1 MLGAKLAALARDLDD
16 VEVQPRPLGVTS
28 TALADDTNYML
39 QEQVSP
45 ASLGAA
51 MLHTLR
57 SGCRRLVLFV
67 DEGGPVAARLAGFFS
82 AEPRIEIR
90 SVVGASSAPAQR
102 EPPPVVLP
110 GPDAAATLIGEL
122 GDRGLEVVLE
132 QGEWRG
138 ELAGLEVARIVR
150 WPSETGGDDLLHI
163 EAGVGRFDRDA
174 TALMHGVEDP
184 ETALRRAMDAVSAR
198 RHPGVATNPVSV
210 LARSR
215 WMRSAAVTDPGAL
228 GLVDLQPVETTF
240 PPASVREERPAAA
253 LGHRGDGE
261 SVLVV
266 FGAGTGFELV
276 PVAVDTRE
284 LQAPGR
290 TVVLVVPPRDHMASL
305 DELVAAGSA
314 AGRGVVELI
323 EVDPPW
329 AT

>member
-67 DEGGPVAARLAGFFS
+67 DGGGPVAARLAGFFS
-82 AEPRIEIR
+82 AEPAIEIR

-110 GPDAAATLIGEL
+110 GPDAAAPLIGEL
-122 GDRGLEVVLE
+122 ADRGLEVVLE
-132 QGEWRG
+132 EGVWRA
-138 ELAGLEVARIVR
+138 ELLGLEVARIVR
-150 WPSETGGDDLLHI
+150 WPEETGGDGELHI

-174 TALMHGVEDP
+174 TAAMHGGESAA
-184 ETALRRAMDAVSAR
+184 EALDRVLSVVSAQR
-198 RHPGVATNPVSV
+198 YEGAAGHPLCR

-215 WMRSAAVTDPGAL
+215 WLRSSAMVHPGSVGADSL
-228 GLVDLQPVETTF
+228 SPIESTF
-240 PPASVREERPAAA
+240 VADSVREERPAAA
-253 LGHRGDGE
+253 LGTTTDGE
-261 SVLVV
+261 AVVTV
-266 FGAGTGFELV
+266 FGAGVPLELV
-276 PVAVDTRE
+276 PIGLDVRE
-284 LQAPGR
+284 LHAPGALLR
-290 TVVLVVPPRDHMASL
+290 LVVPPRDQLTVTEQLARAAEPAL
-305 DELVAAGSA
+305 GEVELVD
-314 AGRGVVELI
+314 L
-323 EVDPPW
+323 DPPW
-329 AT
+329 AS